1 MTHFFFQ
8 SSPIISTKLKHL
20 ERWPLTLLAEVLALV
35 IKVYHEKD
43 EKSINKITRW
53 WLRLSNW
60 PQRLFLELE
69 DHLVPAPNVVRKLTG
84 PRIAQIPISLWAI
97 FNVPSRTTLFSY
109 LPPCTSCHEAIKH
122 RLPPADLLGLLM
134 DDWRDLDSPDPTT
147 VISEREPWVNIVLS
161 GWFISFLLYTDAIYS
176 LLKEPR
182 EPTTPLLRIVRGKWG
197 DSLTCF
203 IRAYHSC
210 IFRGVPLIHSF
221 LVVPACRVPYWEEN
235 FFLLPFAWSQT
246 SQWLLSSPSYPP
258 TLLIPICHFLSGG
271 PQVYDTPNPS
281 VARHYSL
288 TVKQLQDPTG
298 YITQAKYPLPL

>member
-97 FNVPSRTTLFSY
+97 FNVPSRTTLFS
-109 LPPCTSCHEAIKH
+109 
-122 RLPPADLLGLLM
+122 
-134 DDWRDLDSPDPTT
+134 
-147 VISEREPWVNIVLS
+147 
-161 GWFISFLLYTDAIYS
+161 
-176 LLKEPR
+176 
-182 EPTTPLLRIVRGKWG
+182 
-197 DSLTCF
+197 
-203 IRAYHSC
+203 
-210 IFRGVPLIHSF
+210 
-221 LVVPACRVPYWEEN
+221 
-235 FFLLPFAWSQT
+235 
-246 SQWLLSSPSYPP
+246 
-258 TLLIPICHFLSGG
+258 
-271 PQVYDTPNPS
+271 
-281 VARHYSL
+281 
-288 TVKQLQDPTG
+288 
-298 YITQAKYPLPL
+298 